1 MTEQHDVAQSEH
13 AHPGYGTYIVVAAVL
28 TVLTA
33 IEVAVFY
40 LPALKPIMVP
50 LLLALS
56 AAKFTLVVMFY
67 MHLKFDSNVFTSVF
81 VAPLTLAVLVV
92 IALIVLFWY
101 VPVVTVAVP
110 S

>member
-1 MTEQHDVAQSEH
+1 MTEHQEAVQSEH
-13 AHPGYGTYIVVAAVL
+13 AHPGYGTYVIVAAVL

-33 IEVAVFY
+33 VEVAIFY
-40 LPALKPIMVP
+40 MPALRSVMVP

-81 VAPLTLAVLVV
+81 VAPLTLAVIVV
-92 IALIVLFWY
+92 VALIVLFWY
-101 VPVVTVAVP
+101 VPVVTVAIP